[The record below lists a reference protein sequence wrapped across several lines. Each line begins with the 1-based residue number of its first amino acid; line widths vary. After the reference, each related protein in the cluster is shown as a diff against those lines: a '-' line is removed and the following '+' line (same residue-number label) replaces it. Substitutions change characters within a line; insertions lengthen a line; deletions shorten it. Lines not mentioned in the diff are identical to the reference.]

1 MAPPVSC
8 VGIDVSKAHLD
19 VALLPDATTFRVTN
33 DATGWAALIGR
44 IAGETPPTVVL
55 EATGSYH
62 VGVTLALAD
71 AGLPPAVITPE
82 QTHAFIRSE
91 GQRTKTDRT
100 DARLLARFAQQK
112 QPDPSP
118 VLAPDARDLKD
129 LVACRDDFTKLL
141 TMEQNRLGVAT
152 DRTRHHHQAV
162 IDHLTAQRRAVEAEI
177 AALIASNAA
186 LATRQA
192 ILVSAPGIGP
202 VLSAVLLAGLPELGQ
217 ANPKGLAALA
227 GVAPHLRQSGTRNGR
242 GAIGGG
248 RVTIRKALYQ
258 MAQTAVARNPVVKA
272 HFTHLRH
279 RMPYKAAVIACAR
292 RMLGILN
299 AMLRDGLAWQETK
312 VGQGQFL
319 PDSLDG

>member
-1 MAPPVSC
+1 MAGPTRF

-19 VALLPDATTFRVTN
+19 VALLPEATTFRVTN
-33 DATGWAALIGR
+33 DAPGWATLCARLT
-44 IAGETPPTVVL
+44 GETPLTIVL
-55 EATGSYH
+55 EATGAYH
-62 VGVTLALAD
+62 LGVTVALAE
-71 AGLPPAVITPE
+71 AGMPPAVLNPE

-112 QPDPSP
+112 QPTPSP
-118 VLAPDARDLKD
+118 VLTRNARDLKE

-141 TMEQNRLGVAT
+141 TMEQNRLQVAT
-152 DRTRHHHQAV
+152 DRTRGHHQAV
-162 IDHLTAQRRAVEAEI
+162 IAHLTAERSAVAREI
-177 AALIASNAA
+177 AQLIAADEV

-192 ILVSAPGIGP
+192 ILVSMPGIGP

-217 ANPKGLAALA
+217 PAAKPLAALA
-227 GVAPHLRQSGTRNGR
+227 GVAPHLQQSGARTPR
-242 GAIGGG
+242 GMIGGG

-258 MAQTAVARNPVVKA
+258 MAQTAIRCNPVLRA
-272 HFTHLRH
+272 HFTQLRQ
-279 RMPYKAAVIACAR
+279 RMPYKVALIACAR

-299 AMLRDGLAWQETK
+299 VMVREGITWPDTK

-319 PDSLDG
+319 PQSA